1 LELVTSSPL
10 FYISFTMKKNTV
22 TAYVIRLPR
31 KGNFAPLKLGCMET
45 KFIRTKMPNG
55 MEDMWIAGSKIYT
68 DQEEFNK
75 DSQRIMPS
83 AYKFNL
89 MAFAY
94 VFDLEVTEEK
104 PVEPAPEPAPEPMS
118 ITGLSPSLPTPP
130 PVAQKKVA
138 KKKAASK
145 KQPKKKAANTKT

>member
-1 LELVTSSPL
+1 
-10 FYISFTMKKNTV
+10 
-22 TAYVIRLPR
+22 
-31 KGNFAPLKLGCMET
+31 
-45 KFIRTKMPNG
+45 MPNG

-104 PVEPAPEPAPEPMS
+104 PVEPVEPTPEPVEPTPEPVEPTPEPMS
-118 ITGLSPSLPTPP
+118 ITGLSTSLPTPP
-130 PVAQKKVA
+130 PAAQKKVA